1 MSIRSKTEQL
11 SLRFPPGQIRDG
23 IDARQ
28 LFVLRKE
35 HVPPGPFPVLHL
47 ELGTRL
53 QEGRIQLRQKPMIQR
68 GEHVV
73 QTVIAEARQNLEL
86 RSLRVRPVNDGRH
99 LVDAEVDV
107 LTEMEIVEK

>member
-1 MSIRSKTEQL
+1 
-11 SLRFPPGQIRDG
+11 
-23 IDARQ
+23 
-28 LFVLRKE
+28 
-35 HVPPGPFPVLHL
+35 
-47 ELGTRL
+47 
-53 QEGRIQLRQKPMIQR
+53 MIQR

-86 RSLRVRPVNDGRH
+86 RSLRIRPVNDGRH